1 MKAILVRDYGDVN
14 QLIYGDA
21 PDLKPGPGEVL
32 IKMFATSINPIDWKL
47 RRGDL
52 KEWMPLTFPAILG
65 RDLAGEVVALGDG
78 VKARK
83 VGDRVMGMVSHTY
96 AEYVVCKAED
106 LAPIPANLS
115 FEKAAALP
123 LVVTTGAQLIE
134 DGVRPRSGETVLVT
148 GALGGVGRTAVH
160 VAKQHGAHVI
170 AGVKSEQKKDAEGL
184 GAASI
189 VALDDD
195 SEIAALQELDA
206 VADTVGQN
214 VIAKIIPHIRKN
226 GVLATVV
233 GAPDAAKGRDIRVQ
247 QVFARSDS
255 ARLEQLA
262 YDVAT
267 GKFSMPIRKQFK
279 LSEIRRADTEA
290 EAGGIGKIVLVA

>member
-1 MKAILVRDYGDVN
+1 MKAVLVRDYGDVN
-14 QLIYGDA
+14 QLVYGDA

-32 IKMFATSINPIDWKL
+32 VKMFATSINPVDWKL
-47 RRGDL
+47 RRGDM
-52 KEWMPLTFPAILG
+52 KERMPLKFPAILG
-65 RDLAGEVVALGDG
+65 RDLAGEVVALGEG
-78 VKARK
+78 VKTRK
-83 VGDRVMGMVSHTY
+83 VGDRVMGLVSHAY
-96 AEYVVCKAED
+96 AEYVLCKAED

-134 DGVRPRSGETVLVT
+134 DGVLPRSGETVLVI

-170 AGVKSEQKKDAEGL
+170 AGVKSEQRKDAEGL
-184 GAASI
+184 GAARI

-195 SEIAALQELDA
+195 SEIAALKELDA
-206 VADTVGQN
+206 VADTVGKD

-233 GAPDAAKGRDIRVQ
+233 GAPEAAKGRDIRVQ
-247 QVFARSDS
+247 QVFAHPDS

-279 LSEIRRADTEA
+279 LSEIRRADSEA
-290 EAGGIGKIVLVA
+290 EAGGIGKVVLVA